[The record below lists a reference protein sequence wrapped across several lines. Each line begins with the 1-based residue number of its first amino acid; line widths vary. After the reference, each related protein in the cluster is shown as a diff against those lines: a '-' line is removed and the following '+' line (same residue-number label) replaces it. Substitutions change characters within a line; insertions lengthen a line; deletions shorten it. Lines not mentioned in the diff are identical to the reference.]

1 MNIFQ
6 KLKESFLNIKIAYKF
21 LIVLIVFIL
30 CLAVIAFAFKS
41 ALGVANETQANAVR
55 QASISTVIGDI
66 QFEMLSAMRY
76 EKSFRVSDAA
86 VELEAFKSSAQK
98 SRREIKRLQGL
109 LAEAADKKALNTLAA
124 TFDEYEKAF
133 FAATE
138 APIESSDA
146 QFNQL
151 DGITTRLFSELSAL
165 LKIRN
170 RHNSQSQ
177 TQFDTAYADIRT
189 MIFIVMG
196 AVPLVI
202 ILVLWLVVVNGIIR
216 PVSELQAVINDI
228 AAGNLDTRVD
238 ASSKDEIGNFAN
250 AFDSLLDERV
260 TSLAKTEYDHQ
271 QLNSSI
277 IALLRSVSALSQK
290 DLTVKVPVAED
301 MTGAVSDSI
310 NLLAQEMASILKG
323 VADISA
329 RVNTTSGKV
338 KQQSGN
344 VMIFADNQRKEIEAT
359 LNELNTAVN
368 TMIKIAKFSQVTN
381 KESEKTMLTTK
392 SAVEAVSETV
402 NSINSIR
409 DIIRETEKRIKR
421 LGERSQE
428 ITSVVNI
435 INNIAERTHVL
446 SLNAGM
452 QAASAGE
459 AGKGFMVVANE
470 VQRLA
475 ESSREATEKIA
486 ALVKNI
492 QVDTSDTMKT
502 MNTVISQVVDGTQR
516 AEEAGARMKESR
528 ASTESLVS
536 SVKKIAMT
544 TIAQLEVG
552 KSLKEHAQNIQNST
566 IKTNEQLQ
574 QQSKLSDDL
583 VRNAEELI
591 VKVNVFKLPE

>member
-21 LIVLIVFIL
+21 LIVLVAFVVG
-30 CLAVIAFAFKS
+30 LAVIAFAFQT
-41 ALGVANETQANAVR
+41 ALNVAENTQKNATEQATVSNAIANV
-55 QASISTVIGDI
+55 
-66 QFEMLSAMRY
+66 QFETLSAMRY
-76 EKSFRVSDAA
+76 EKSFRLSDSAA
-86 VELEAFKSSAQK
+86 DLKLFKSSLKK
-98 SRREIKRLQGL
+98 SYVELKRLTPL
-109 LAEAADKKALNTLAA
+109 FTDAADKKLISTINSLLTG
-124 TFDEYEKAF
+124 YEKAF
-133 FAATE
+133 LAATE
-138 APIESSDA
+138 APLGQSDA
-146 QFNQL
+146 QFNAL
-151 DGITTRLFSELSAL
+151 NAITDKLSPEIAKL
-165 LKIRN
+165 LNIRN
-170 RHNSQSQ
+170 KYNTAVQSQ
-177 TQFDTAYADIRT
+177 FEQAHSSIQTTFLLVIAI
-189 MIFIVMG
+189 
-196 AVPLVI
+196 VPLVI
-202 ILVLWLVVVNGIIR
+202 ILVLWGVVVSGIIK
-216 PVSELQAVINDI
+216 PVSNLQTVINDI

-238 ASSKDEIGNFAN
+238 ASSKDEIGNLAN

-277 IALLRSVSALSQK
+277 ISLLRSVSALSQK
-290 DLTVKVPVAED
+290 DLTIKVPVAED

-310 NLLAQEMASILKG
+310 NLLTQEMAEILTG
-323 VADISA
+323 VANISA
-329 RVNTTSGKV
+329 RVNTTSVEV
-338 KQQSGN
+338 KQQSAN
-344 VMIFADNQRKEIEAT
+344 VMLYADNQRKEIEET
-359 LNELNTAVN
+359 LSELNTAVN
-368 TMIKIAKFSQVTN
+368 TMIKIAKFSKVTN
-381 KESEKTMLTTK
+381 KESEKTMISTK
-392 SAVEAVSETV
+392 SAEEAVSETIE
-402 NSINSIR
+402 SINGIR

-428 ITSVVNI
+428 ITGVVNI

-475 ESSREATEKIA
+475 ESSREATEKIST
-486 ALVKNI
+486 LVKNI

-516 AEEAGARMKESR
+516 AEEAGERMKESR
-528 ASTESLVS
+528 AITESLVI
-536 SVKKIAMT
+536 SVKKIALT
-544 TIAQLEVG
+544 TIAQLDVG
-552 KSLKEHAQNIQNST
+552 KSLKEHAQNIQTST

-583 VRNAEELI
+583 VQNAEELI